1 MTLAE
6 KVQKDL
12 IAAMKARGELRLSVL
27 RMCKTALH
35 NRRVEKGSDLDQA
48 ESLAVVKSLIKQR
61 RQSVEE
67 FQQVN
72 RADRAAQEEKEITIL
87 ESYLPAA
94 VSEDELRTAIEA
106 AVAETGAASPKEMG
120 KVMKAVMGRL
130 AGQNVDGKHVSE
142 LVRARLAG

>member
-1 MTLAE
+1 MTLTE

-12 IAAMKARGELRLSVL
+12 IAAMKARDELRLSVL
-27 RMCKTALH
+27 RLCKTALH

-67 FQQVN
+67 FQKVN

-94 VSEDELRTAIEA
+94 VSEDELRAAIEA
-106 AVAETGAASPKEMG
+106 AVAETGTASPKEMG

-130 AGQNVDGKHVSE
+130 ARQNVDGKRVSE